1 MVVNILNE
9 GDAKVVVIDGRLDT
23 VTAPELERAIA
34 PLLAEKKQTVI
45 FECKD
50 MEYVSSSGLRVVLS
64 SYKSVVS
71 NGGRFVLRNLSKDV
85 RSVFDLTG
93 FSRILTIE

>member
-1 MVVNILNE
+1 MDINVLNE
-9 GDAKVVVIDGRLDT
+9 CDSKVVVIEGRLDT
-23 VTAPELERAIA
+23 VTAPELEKAIA
-34 PLLAEKKQTVI
+34 PLMQERAQTVV
-45 FECKD
+45 FECKG

-64 SYKSVVS
+64 AYKGIVS
-71 NGGRFVLRNLSKDV
+71 NGGRFVLRNLSKEV

>member
-1 MVVNILNE
+1 MVINILNE
-9 GDAKVVVIDGRLDT
+9 GDSKVVVIEGRLDT
-23 VTAPELERAIA
+23 VTAPELEKAIA
-34 PLLAEKKQTVI
+34 TLVQQRAQAVV
-45 FECKD
+45 FECKG

-64 SYKSVVS
+64 TYKSVVS
-71 NGGRFVLRNLSKDV
+71 NGGSFVLRNLSKDV

>member
-1 MVVNILNE
+1 MEVNILNE

-93 FSRILTIE
+93 FSRILAIE

>member
-1 MVVNILNE
+1 MEVNILNE
-9 GDAKVVVIDGRLDT
+9 GGAKVVVIDGRLDT

>member
-1 MVVNILNE
+1 MLVNILNE

-23 VTAPELERAIA
+23 VTAPELERSIA
-34 PLLAEKKQTVI
+34 PMLAEKSQTVI
-45 FECKD
+45 FECKG

-71 NGGRFVLRNLSKDV
+71 AGGKFVLRNLSKDV

>member
-9 GDAKVVVIDGRLDT
+9 GDARVVVIEGRLDT
-23 VTAPELERAIA
+23 VTSPELEKAMA
-34 PLLAEKKQTVI
+34 PLLAERSLSVV
-45 FECKD
+45 FECKG
-50 MEYVSSSGLRVVLS
+50 MEYVSSSGLRVILA
-64 SYKSVVS
+64 SYKSVAA
-71 NGGRFVLRNLSKDV
+71 NGGKFVLRNLSKEV

>member
-1 MVVNILNE
+1 MEVNILNE

-23 VTAPELERAIA
+23 VTAPELERVIA